1 MVKRIGA
8 MLILAVVLTAL
19 LIYSQQRHEPASV
32 SGFIEA
38 HQVRIGSRV
47 GGRVAKVLSQEGD
60 HVSAGQALIELEPFD
75 LLQRKA
81 QAVAQLAL
89 NRQRLDELKAGPRN
103 QDIDAARGE
112 LKVAESQAELAR
124 ISWQRIKDVFEKGAS
139 SKEEMDRATATLD
152 GARGAEQAA
161 KARLDLL
168 LAGTRREQIA
178 QAQAAVESAE
188 ASCQALETQITELT
202 IRASVDG
209 EIESLDLRPGDLVA
223 ANAPVLTLIDG
234 SERWVRAY
242 VPQSRLD
249 IKLDQALAV
258 TVDSFPGRTF
268 QGKVTFIS
276 QQGEFT
282 PRNVQTPEERS
293 KQVFRIKV
301 TLPPPP
307 EGQAEQLRPG
317 MTADVWLEDQP

>member
-8 MLILAVVLTAL
+8 MLVLAAVLTAL
-19 LIYSQQRHEPASV
+19 LIYSQQRQEPASV

-47 GGRVAKVLSQEGD
+47 GGRVAKVLAQEGD
-60 HVSAGQALIELEPFD
+60 RVSAGQALIELEPFD
-75 LLQRKA
+75 LMQRKA

-89 NRQRLDELKAGPRN
+89 NRQRLDELKAGPRSE
-103 QDIDAARGE
+103 DIDAARGE

-152 GARGAEQAA
+152 GARGSVQAA

-168 LAGTRREQIA
+168 LAGTRSEQIA

-188 ASCQALETQITELT
+188 ASLQALETQITELT

-242 VPQSRLD
+242 VPQNRLD
-249 IKLDQALAV
+249 IKLDQALSI
-258 TVDSFPGRTF
+258 TVDSFPGRKF

-301 TLPPPP
+301 TLSG
-307 EGQAEQLRPG
+307 EESQMLRPG